1 MLMEPF
7 FIMYLNMFIKRKQ
20 KENKMKQNK
29 YLEKIAF
36 LIEGITSYNVAKNK
50 HNSENEKRH
59 ALGLHPE
66 KTSTGRGAS
75 TYAGSLLAGAAGNLG
90 GRGLGLLATRG
101 RSFDTR
107 RTAGLVGALTG
118 GVGGLYAGA
127 KGGNAAHRA
136 LFNESVEE
144 ALEKSKQRKQ

>member
-66 KTSTGRGAS
+66 KLVLGEELRLMQDLCLQVLLVILGA
-75 TYAGSLLAGAAGNLG
+75 G
-90 GRGLGLLATRG
+90 
-101 RSFDTR
+101 
-107 RTAGLVGALTG
+107 GLVC
-118 GVGGLYAGA
+118 
-127 KGGNAAHRA
+127 
-136 LFNESVEE
+136 
-144 ALEKSKQRKQ
+144 